1 MKYLIIVNQK
11 YMWVYYNAPLII
23 SVDINIYHICLL
35 YSISL
40 YFIIYTYVIIF
51 TTEHTIYIR

>member
-23 SVDINIYHICLL
+23 SVDI
-35 YSISL
+35 SIT
-40 YFIIYTYVIIF
+40 YITYVY
-51 TTEHTIYIR
+51 YIVLVYIL